1 MVSLS
6 HLAEKKDYERT
17 IKIYRRHWIALFLHI
32 VAFAIEIVLPI
43 VVVRTLLPSFPGLL
57 THPIAE
63 PLFVLLGSCYA
74 LGIWLLFFHNFLD
87 YYLDTWIVTNERLVH
102 VEQKGF
108 FSRMIVELRFYRVQD
123 VTSEAHGI
131 LATFFGYGTIA
142 VQTAGA
148 STHFVMKQI
157 PHAHAVASQLLK
169 LVEDDRPYHT
179 AKAHEETN

>member
-6 HLAEKKDYERT
+6 HLAEKKEYERT
-17 IKIYRRHWIALFLHI
+17 LHIYRRHWIGLFLHI
-32 VAFAIEIVLPI
+32 VAFVIEVVLPI
-43 VVVRTLLPSFPGLL
+43 TVVRTLLPSFPGLL

-63 PLFVLLGSCYA
+63 PVFILLGASYA

-87 YYLDTWIVTNERLVH
+87 YYLDTWVITNERLVH

-123 VTSEAHGI
+123 VTAETTGF
-131 LATFFGYGTIA
+131 LGTFFRYGTIA

-157 PHAHAVASQLLK
+157 PKADEVASMLLK